1 MWNRILSLSK
11 GRQAKAKGGAN
22 APPPKETLDVNV
34 LHKAPIYTLRKGHW
48 LVHVHCMDCPYL
60 LCFSAVVLAGS
71 MGKQI
76 FPWSTV
82 YLWNWLLLWALESL
96 HAGVSCLV
104 HYSTVVLTESAGVCT
119 NRFFHEAPILRRV
132 FMKLV
137 VFVSTLKFVLCI
149 VCMRLSPIRCT
160 IQLVLTERLFPRST
174 RIEGCI
180 HEIDCFCEHLKK
192 KACCD
197 KLPAVLYQLWFPP
210 KTNA

>member
-1 MWNRILSLSK
+1 MRVF
-11 GRQAKAKGGAN
+11 R
-22 APPPKETLDVNV
+22 
-34 LHKAPIYTLRKGHW
+34 
-48 LVHVHCMDCPYL
+48 
-60 LCFSAVVLAGS
+60 
-71 MGKQI
+71 
-76 FPWSTV
+76 
-82 YLWNWLLLWALESL
+82 
-96 HAGVSCLV
+96 LV

-192 KACCD
+192 KRAVTNCLLSFTTVVSTKNESLGGQISLKMTCIHIPSGCFPFPGIPSGCFPF
-197 KLPAVLYQLWFPP
+197 PATKKKGFDQ
-210 KTNA
+210 KCSG